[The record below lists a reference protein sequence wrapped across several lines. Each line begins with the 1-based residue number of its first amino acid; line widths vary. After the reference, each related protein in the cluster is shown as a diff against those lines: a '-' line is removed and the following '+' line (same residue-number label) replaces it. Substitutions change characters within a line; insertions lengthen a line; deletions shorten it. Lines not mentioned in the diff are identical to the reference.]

1 MAVQFNVPASPAK
14 QVYQMEQ
21 FLGADFTS
29 DESTVDATKS
39 PSVINMIRSV
49 PGKVRKRMGYKTVE
63 TYDGQIYGAHYYATL
78 DAWIIHAGTKLYNF
92 SGPKGKFWSDKNGK
106 IVTDQ
111 DARGIIFLTG
121 NTEDQL
127 LYEGMAEHRS
137 VSFQLDQKLVILDGS
152 NITIFDGF
160 EVKKATDAAYVP
172 TFSVSNNPSGGSADT
187 SGLAGEAINMLSPY
201 FIEQFIVDSTTASA
215 TQFHLSFGDLDA
227 TEVKAWILD
236 SNGEWIQKTEGTDFS
251 VDRANGIVTFA
262 TAPGVTPAIGSDNVK
277 IQAAK
282 TFEGYANRINHCTIG
297 ALFGVNGANDRL
309 FVSGNSDNGVN
320 SDGEYYSFVN
330 YDWYSEQFD
339 PTYFPDTGYSKLG
352 SDSSA
357 IMGYSIINNYLA
369 THKNYNE
376 DKQSIMLREG
386 DLVDG
391 EPAFKLIN
399 TLQGAGALS
408 KYCFSY
414 LETEPLFLTKLGIYA
429 VTAQDVTGEKY
440 AQNRSYYLDGKLLE
454 EENLENAFAYTFR
467 DFYILCVNSKCYIL
481 DGLQP
486 MRTDR
491 SMPYATRQYASFYF
505 ENVPATAMWS
515 VDKVLYFGTAEGKVC
530 EFYSEPDSI
539 LSYSDDGEPIPCTW
553 ETAFIDGDLFY
564 KNKNFRYLA
573 LRVTPAASS
582 SVRMFAE
589 KYGVW
594 SLIKEDFSKLR
605 YFSFSNIIFSKF
617 TFSCDTTQKVIS
629 TKVRLKK
636 LDKVRFRF
644 MNDRLYESFGLNNI
658 ALEYTQG
665 GNHK

>member
-1 MAVQFNVPASPAK
+1 
-14 QVYQMEQ
+14 
-21 FLGADFTS
+21 
-29 DESTVDATKS
+29 
-39 PSVINMIRSV
+39 
-49 PGKVRKRMGYKTVE
+49 
-63 TYDGQIYGAHYYATL
+63 
-78 DAWIIHAGTKLYNF
+78 
-92 SGPKGKFWSDKNGK
+92 
-106 IVTDQ
+106 
-111 DARGIIFLTG
+111 
-121 NTEDQL
+121 
-127 LYEGMAEHRS
+127 
-137 VSFQLDQKLVILDGS
+137 
-152 NITIFDGF
+152 
-160 EVKKATDAAYVP
+160 
-172 TFSVSNNPSGGSADT
+172 
-187 SGLAGEAINMLSPY
+187 MLSPY
-201 FIEQFIVDSTTASA
+201 FIEQFIVDSTTATA

-251 VDRANGIVTFA
+251 VDRANGIVTFV

-309 FVSGNSDNGVN
+309 FVSGNSDHGINE
-320 SDGEYYSFVN
+320 DGEYYSFVN

-515 VDKVLYFGTAEGKVC
+515 VDNTLFFGTAEGKVC
-530 EFYSEPDSI
+530 QFYTEPDSI
-539 LSYSDDGEPIPCTW
+539 LSYSDDGEVIPCQW
-553 ETAFIDGDLFY
+553 ETAFIDGELFY